1 MGCLVLLFA
10 LISPRLAIIATWL
23 FSDVMER
30 AYDAWLV
37 PVIGFFI
44 LPWTTLA
51 WAWMYDSGPGLRVDG
66 LEWIV
71 VGVAVL
77 CDLGSL
83 FGGWRRRPQP
93 PRCPRPD
100 FSVFP

>member
-1 MGCLVLLFA
+1 MGCFVLLFA

-23 FSDVMER
+23 FSDVLER
-30 AYDAWLV
+30 TYDLWLV

-83 FGGWRRRPQP
+83 FGGASRR
-93 PRCPRPD
+93 
-100 FSVFP
+100 

>member
-1 MGCLVLLFA
+1 MGCFVLLFA

-66 LEWIV
+66 LEWII

-77 CDLGSL
+77 ADLGSL
-83 FGGWRRRPQP
+83 FGGARSRG
-93 PRCPRPD
+93 
-100 FSVFP
+100 

>member
-10 LISPRLAIIATWL
+10 LLSPRLALIATWL
-23 FSDVMER
+23 FSDVLDR
-30 AYDAWLV
+30 AYEGWLV

-51 WAWMYDSGPGLRVDG
+51 WAWMYDSGPGLRVEG
-66 LEWIV
+66 LEWLV
-71 VGVAVL
+71 VGIAVL

-83 FGGWRRRPQP
+83 FGGSRSRR
-93 PRCPRPD
+93 
-100 FSVFP
+100 

>member
-1 MGCLVLLFA
+1 MGCFVLLFA

-23 FSDVMER
+23 FSGILER

-51 WAWMYDSGPGLRVDG
+51 WAWMYWTGRTVEGW
-66 LEWIV
+66 EWIV
-71 VGVAVL
+71 VVLAVL
-77 CDLGSL
+77 CDLGAI
-83 FGGWRRRPQP
+83 GGGSRSRR
-93 PRCPRPD
+93 
-100 FSVFP
+100 

>member
-1 MGCLVLLFA
+1 MGCFVLLFA

-66 LEWIV
+66 FEWII

-77 CDLGSL
+77 ADLASL
-83 FGGWRRRPQP
+83 FGGARGRG
-93 PRCPRPD
+93 
-100 FSVFP
+100 

>member
-10 LISPRLAIIATWL
+10 LLSPRLALVATWL
-23 FSDVMER
+23 FSDVLDR
-30 AYDAWLV
+30 AYEGWLV

-51 WAWMYDSGPGLRVDG
+51 WAWMYDSGPGLRVEG
-66 LEWIV
+66 LEWLV
-71 VGVAVL
+71 VGIAVL

-83 FGGWRRRPQP
+83 FGGSRARR
-93 PRCPRPD
+93 
-100 FSVFP
+100 

>member
-1 MGCLVLLFA
+1 MGCFVLLFA

-23 FSDVMER
+23 FSDVLGR

-71 VGVAVL
+71 VGLAVL
-77 CDLGSL
+77 FDLGSL
-83 FGGWRRRPQP
+83 FGGASSRR
-93 PRCPRPD
+93 
-100 FSVFP
+100 

>member
-66 LEWIV
+66 LEWII

-77 CDLGSL
+77 FDLGSL
-83 FGGWRRRPQP
+83 FGGAQSRR
-93 PRCPRPD
+93 
-100 FSVFP
+100 

>member
-10 LISPRLAIIATWL
+10 LISPRLALIATWL
-23 FSDVMER
+23 FSNVLDR

-51 WAWMYDSGPGLRVDG
+51 WAWMYKTGRTVEGW
-66 LEWIV
+66 EWIV
-71 VGVAVL
+71 VIVAVL
-77 CDLGSL
+77 CDLGAL
-83 FGGWRRRPQP
+83 GGGSRKRRR
-93 PRCPRPD
+93 
-100 FSVFP
+100 

>member
-1 MGCLVLLFA
+1 MGCFVLLFA
-10 LISPRLAIIATWL
+10 LISPRLALVATWL
-23 FSDVMER
+23 FSNVLDR
-30 AYDAWLV
+30 AYDGWLV

-83 FGGWRRRPQP
+83 FGGSRSRR
-93 PRCPRPD
+93 
-100 FSVFP
+100 

>member
-1 MGCLVLLFA
+1 MGCFVLLFA
-10 LISPRLAIIATWL
+10 LIGPRVAIIATWL
-23 FSDVMER
+23 LTDVLSR

-51 WAWMYDSGPGLRVDG
+51 YAWMYDNGAGRTVEG
-66 LEWIV
+66 WEWIV
-71 VGVAVL
+71 VGIAVL

-83 FGGWRRRPQP
+83 FGGSRRGR
-93 PRCPRPD
+93 
-100 FSVFP
+100 

>member
-10 LISPRLAIIATWL
+10 LISPRLALIATWL
-23 FSDVMER
+23 FSDVLDR
-30 AYDAWLV
+30 AYEGWLL

-71 VGVAVL
+71 VGIAVL
-77 CDLGSL
+77 CDLGAL
-83 FGGWRRRPQP
+83 FGGSRSRR
-93 PRCPRPD
+93 
-100 FSVFP
+100 

>member
-1 MGCLVLLFA
+1 MGCFVLLFA

-23 FSDVMER
+23 FSNVLDR

-77 CDLGSL
+77 LDLGSL
-83 FGGWRRRPQP
+83 FGGASRR
-93 PRCPRPD
+93 
-100 FSVFP
+100 